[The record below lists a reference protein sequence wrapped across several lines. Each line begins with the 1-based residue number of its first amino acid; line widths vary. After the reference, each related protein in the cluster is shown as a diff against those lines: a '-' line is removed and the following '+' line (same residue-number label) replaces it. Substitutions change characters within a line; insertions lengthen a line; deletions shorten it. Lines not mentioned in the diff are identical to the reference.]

1 MEKLDWY
8 NVIDTN
14 LVLENISHCVFV
26 TDNEGVVQ
34 YWNRAG
40 EELFGYSKNEIRG
53 SSIAM
58 LYRDENQQSFLDH
71 IDELRDGRQV
81 CRQVPVKKK
90 NGVEF
95 WVDICSRWVKDGAN
109 NHEFIISSVHDIQEK
124 LETRKQLSVAEA
136 RAMAILE
143 NTAEGI
149 VTTDKNGIIQSFN
162 KAAEKIFGY
171 RAEEAIGENVSILMP
186 SPYREN
192 HDRYMENYLATGQ
205 KKIIGIGREVTGRR
219 KDGTVFPMDLSV
231 SELVIDDQ
239 RIFTGIIRDIS
250 ERRKL
255 ESEILEISEDEQR
268 KIGLDLHDGLGQLL
282 TGLGLISK
290 NVAEKLEEKD
300 VPEAKEVR
308 EISELIKEA
317 DEQAKVLARGLV
329 HFMHGD
335 DNLEFVLQEACKQ
348 ARRLFDISCEFK
360 NDSDRKIRNRKISL
374 NLYRITQE
382 AIRNAVKH
390 GKATAIKVKLGNI
403 QDNLE
408 LVIEDNGVGFS
419 NIENIKKK
427 KGMGVN
433 IMHYRANTLGGKMHI
448 EESENTTKVIC
459 TVPFPTRKTELK
471 EN

>member
-1 MEKLDWY
+1 LEKLDWHS
-8 NVIDTN
+8 VIDID
-14 LVLENISHCVFV
+14 LILDNISHCVFV
-26 TDNEGVVQ
+26 TDNQGVIHF
-34 YWNRAG
+34 WNRAG
-40 EELFGYSKNEIRG
+40 EQLFGYSKKEIQG
-53 SSIAM
+53 SSIEK
-58 LYRDENQQSFLDH
+58 LYQNENQQSFLDQ
-71 IDELRDGRQV
+71 IEELREGGQV

-95 WVDICSRWVKDGAN
+95 WVDFCSRLVKDTVN
-109 NHEFIISSVHDIQEK
+109 DREYIISSVHDIQEK
-124 LETRKQLSVAEA
+124 LETRKQLSVAQA

-143 NTAEGI
+143 NTVEGI
-149 VTTDKNGIIQSFN
+149 VTTDEKGIIQSFN

-192 HDRYMENYLATGQ
+192 HDRYMENYLTTG
-205 KKIIGIGREVTGRR
+205 KNKIIGIGREVTGRR
-219 KDGTVFPMDLSV
+219 KDGTVFPMDLAV
-231 SELVIDDQ
+231 SELVMDDQ

-317 DEQAKVLARGLV
+317 DEQAKGLARGLV

-335 DNLEFVLQEACKQ
+335 DNLAFVLQEACKQ
-348 ARRLFDISCEFK
+348 ARRLFDITCKFK
-360 NDSDRKIRNRKISL
+360 NESDRKVKNRKLSL

-382 AIRNAVKH
+382 AIQNAVKH
-390 GKATAIKVKLGNI
+390 GKATSIEVKLSKEE
-403 QDNLE
+403 DNLI
-408 LVIEDNGVGFS
+408 LVIEDNGIGFS

-427 KGMGVN
+427 KGMGIN
-433 IMHYRANTLGGKMHI
+433 IMHYRANILGGKMYT
-448 EESENTTKVIC
+448 EETEDVTRVIC
-459 TVPFPTRKTELK
+459 TVPFPSKNTEMTEK
-471 EN
+471 